1 MHRRATA
8 AERYA
13 EVDIGKRA
21 FLPGRTR
28 SPAADEGD
36 HVFPQPVG
44 KKFRWTEP
52 LLGRWPAMGIESR
65 RRRVGRTVTSRVC
78 WSMAVAL
85 AKLPVAYENRL

>member
-13 EVDIGKRA
+13 EVYIGKRA

-36 HVFPQPVG
+36 HVFPQSVG

-52 LLGRWPAMGIESR
+52 LLGR
-65 RRRVGRTVTSRVC
+65 
-78 WSMAVAL
+78 
-85 AKLPVAYENRL
+85 NRLLTGVSRPNPSWCRSERRGFLPKCSFQSLGVR